1 MASLPK
7 ALLNITHAHNW
18 FLGVVVLSKTSYVL
32 HSMAGSLWY
41 RKERAWMDRGQEF
54 PKWNEFTGEGIS
66 DQR

>member
-54 PKWNEFTGEGIS
+54 PK
-66 DQR
+66 